1 MTYNQTK
8 NLFEAMDDLEL
19 YAKMYQ
25 REMNDEWIGTADEC
39 NRYSDL
45 ITKARK
51 RIFDALEG

>member
-1 MTYNQTK
+1 
-8 NLFEAMDDLEL
+8 MDDLEL